1 MQKLEAPTCY
11 TTKAFLSMSKDYVH
25 LNRGLVLSYFWKV
38 IRQFP
43 RTFYSVV
50 FCTIIVGVLD
60 VYIPFQYLKLWN
72 ILSGVTSGGA
82 HAARNIIFYI
92 LAWNIVRHL
101 FRRYVTFANDYFQA
115 GVMAGL
121 RKQAFGYMIGHSHAF
136 FASSFGGSLVQKVNK
151 YARAFEKLMDKF
163 VTEGLPLL
171 VKSVGTVIAIYT
183 LSHTYAFIITIFTS
197 IFILTGFIYTRFK
210 LKYDV
215 IAAESDTHTT
225 GALADSITNHAS
237 IQLFTGHTYE
247 RTRVGEVI
255 EEQRQATVF
264 NWYLWDGLN
273 AIQASYIVATEFI
286 LMWIA
291 IGDWEN
297 GITTVAVF
305 VLLQNYFIRLGENLW
320 NFSSLVRAF
329 YDSFA
334 DAQEMVQ
341 IFEKPYSVDDEH
353 AAKKLKTVSGTV
365 AFNDVT
371 YIYDSNTRPVIDHL
385 SITIPQ
391 GQKIALVGTSGAGKS
406 TFVRLIMRLFDVTR
420 GSITIDGIDIRTVT
434 QESLREQ
441 IAFVPQDPVLFHR
454 TLTENIR
461 YGRRDATDE
470 EVRRAATLAHCDEF
484 IDRLPLGYDTYV
496 GERGI
501 KLSGGERQRI
511 AIARAILKNA
521 PILVL
526 DEATSSLD
534 SHSEVLIQDALHTLI
549 QGKTTIVIAHRLST
563 IREMDRII
571 VLENGRILEE
581 GTHDS
586 LLRKR
591 TSQYKKLWD
600 IQAKGFSKK
609 REMTD
614 SVLV

>member
-1 MQKLEAPTCY
+1 
-11 TTKAFLSMSKDYVH
+11 MSKDYTH

-43 RTFYSVV
+43 RTFYSVT
-50 FCTIIVGVLD
+50 FLTILVGVLD
-60 VYIPFQYLKLWN
+60 VYIPFQFLKLWN
-72 ILSGVTSGGA
+72 ILSGSMPGGGE
-82 HAARNIIFYI
+82 AARNVI
-92 LAWNIVRHL
+92 LTILGWNILRHI

-121 RKQAFGYMIGHSHAF
+121 RHQAFSYMIGHSHAF

-151 YARAFEKLMDKF
+151 YARSFEKLMDKF
-163 VTEGLPLL
+163 VTEGLPLF
-171 VKSVGTVIAIYT
+171 VKSIGTVVAVYT
-183 LSHTYAFIITIFTS
+183 LNEKYALIIGIFCFAFII
-197 IFILTGFIYTRFK
+197 TGFIYTRFK

-237 IQLFTGHTYE
+237 IELFTGHTYE
-247 RTRVGEVI
+247 RARVGDVI
-255 EEQRQATVF
+255 NEQRQATVF

-273 AIQASYIVATEFI
+273 AIQATYIIITEFV
-286 LMWIA
+286 LFWIA
-291 IGDWEN
+291 IGDWEI
-297 GITTVAVF
+297 GFTTVAVF
-305 VLLQNYFIRLGENLW
+305 MLLQTYFVRLAENLW

-341 IFEKPYSVDDEH
+341 IFEKPYSVSDVRG
-353 AAKKLKTVSGTV
+353 ASRLGKVSG
-365 AFNDVT
+365 AIEFKNVT
-371 YIYDSNTRPVIDHL
+371 YHYETNNHAVIEDL
-385 SITIPQ
+385 SITIPK
-391 GQKIALVGTSGAGKS
+391 GQKVALVGTSGAGKS
-406 TFVRLIMRLFDVTR
+406 TFVRLIMRLFDVSS
-420 GSITIDGIDIRTVT
+420 GVITIDGTDIRTVT

-461 YGRRDATDE
+461 YGRRDASDA
-470 EVRRAATLAHCDEF
+470 EVREAARLAHCDEF

-534 SHSEVLIQDALHTLI
+534 SHSEVLIQDALRTLI

-563 IREMDRII
+563 IREMDRI
-571 VLENGRILEE
+571 VVMEHGKILEE
-581 GTHDS
+581 GTHAS

-591 TSQYKKLWD
+591 GSQYKKLWE
-600 IQAKGFSKK
+600 IQASGFSKK
-609 REMTD
+609 EAAA
-614 SVLV
+614 VV